1 MIVNEEAELAGTLL
15 SIFGDETKQL
25 AGRFGICFCF
35 DLASVHHEL
44 NDSLINILT
53 LLPSLFCQVKWKYKV
68 ITPHRVSCPLLVFPS
83 ALIAH
88 VWYDVKHIAEYIL
101 C

>member
-1 MIVNEEAELAGTLL
+1 MRSRRVWHRAGGAFAFASAVDMIVNEEAELAGTLL

-53 LLPSLFCQVKWKYKV
+53 LLPSLFCQVKWKYK
-68 ITPHRVSCPLLVFPS
+68 
-83 ALIAH
+83 
-88 VWYDVKHIAEYIL
+88 
-101 C
+101 